1 MFIVTEIAMENT
13 AAVPPAHPLPRTQKP
28 ANLWHFVPASRAR
41 EGNDENPAIA
51 GLICRELV
59 SELISRSLQG
69 GFMQK
74 RRIARPARL
83 NRGQDSR
90 FPHTLCVNPARC
102 GAS

>member
-1 MFIVTEIAMENT
+1 MR
-13 AAVPPAHPLPRTQKP
+13 AH
-28 ANLWHFVPASRAR
+28 AR

-51 GLICRELV
+51 GLICRELK
-59 SELISRSLQG
+59 SRSLQG

-90 FPHTLCVNPARC
+90 FPHTLCVNPARF